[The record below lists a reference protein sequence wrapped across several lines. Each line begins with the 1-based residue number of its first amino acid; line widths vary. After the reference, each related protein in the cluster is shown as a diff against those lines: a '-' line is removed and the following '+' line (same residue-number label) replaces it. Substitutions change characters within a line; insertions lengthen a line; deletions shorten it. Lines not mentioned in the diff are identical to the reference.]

1 MKIGVLGTGMVGNTI
16 ATRLVG
22 LGHDVLMGARSAENA
37 RAGAWAESVGGLG
50 WRGTFADAA
59 AFGEM
64 AFNCTRGASSLEA
77 LASAGA
83 DRLDGKILIDVANIL
98 PPDDPGPI
106 ALGQQIQTAFPRTRV
121 VKTLNT
127 MNCAVMVD
135 PRSVPGAHTVFMSG
149 DDAGA
154 KQATRE
160 LLESFGWRDII
171 DLGGIASARGME
183 SYVTL
188 WVSISRALGTM
199 SFNVAVL
206 R

>member
-1 MKIGVLGTGMVGNTI
+1 V
-16 ATRLVG
+16 
-22 LGHDVLMGARSAENA
+22 S
-37 RAGAWAESVGGLG
+37 GGR
-50 WRGTFADAA
+50 RGTFADAA
-59 AFGEM
+59 AFGEVV
-64 AFNCTRGASSLEA
+64 FNCTRGASSLEA

-83 DRLDGKILIDVANIL
+83 DRLDGKILVDVANIL

-127 MNCAVMVD
+127 MNCQVMVD
-135 PRSVPGAHTVFMSG
+135 PRSVRGTHTVFMSG

-171 DLGGIASARGME
+171 DLGGIASARGAE

-188 WVSISRALGTM
+188 WVSNWRVLGTM
-199 SFNVAVL
+199 SFNVGVM